1 MVVTLTTPPPALEL
15 ISHDIRML
23 PAPYLDCTAT
33 LYDKKSPHNS
43 PFRYETWDF
52 SSKSGIPGGW
62 PQFRENRHVI
72 RDPGCWPQFR
82 DDPGKSGILG
92 RYDVIGILAVD
103 IGVYT
108 SHALA
113 VEAWAARTRKAAD
126 DVNSD
131 RPPICSVRS
140 KRNAPK
146 IGSPSA
152 DI

>member
-92 RYDVIGILAVD
+92 RYALVPQRVFWDKVCTVVGRHWTTRV
-103 IGVYT
+103 
-108 SHALA
+108 HALVSVGA
-113 VEAWAARTRKAAD
+113 LVSLGKIARAL
-126 DVNSD
+126 
-131 RPPICSVRS
+131 CS
-140 KRNAPK
+140 KDCQL
-146 IGSPSA
+146 SP
-152 DI
+152 